1 MKSLY
6 LSLVNKDEYMD
17 IKSFICFGAFLLLSA
32 MNSHA
37 QIIVGDA
44 PEVEPEFTLI
54 PQDVRD
60 TLIVEDTFRYEGQW
74 PVGEGVLYDVNR
86 GMIFGRFSG
95 AVPDGYCTAY
105 FVDGGRYQGE
115 MKDGKENGYGH
126 YFSKSGKVFAGKF
139 ENDRAHGVDT
149 LYYPDGRV
157 FIGVVVKGR
166 ELDHGEKY
174 ESIPAHLEG
183 RKPVFVERDLTE
195 EQRMWIAENHYVAP
209 LFKGQSPSS
218 GAFTRWVNGK
228 LKYPKEMRSAGW
240 QGAVRVR
247 FFVEADGSIKDVE
260 VLKCE
265 HESFAKEAVKVITS
279 SPKWTPGYRG
289 GKPVRVY
296 YDFTVNFLQRY

>member
-6 LSLVNKDEYMD
+6 LSLINKDEYMG
-17 IKSFICFGAFLLLSA
+17 IKSFMCFGAFLLLSV
-32 MNSHA
+32 MTSHA
-37 QIIVGDA
+37 QKIIGEV
-44 PEVEPEFTLI
+44 PEIEPEFTLT

-74 PVGEGVLYDVNR
+74 PVGEGILYDVNR

-105 FVDGGRYQGE
+105 FVDGGRYQGD

-126 YFSKSGKVFAGKF
+126 YFSKSGKIFAGRF

-174 ESIPAHLEG
+174 ESVPVHLEG
-183 RKPVFVERDLTE
+183 KKPVFVERDLTE
-195 EQRMWIAENHYVAP
+195 EQRTWIAENHYVAP

-228 LKYPKEMRSAGW
+228 LKYPKKLSSDGW
-240 QGAVRVR
+240 QGAVQVR
-247 FFVEADGSIKDVE
+247 LFVEADGSIKDVE
-260 VLKCE
+260 VLKCA
-265 HESFAKEAVKVITS
+265 HESFAKEVVRVITS

-289 GKPVRVY
+289 GKPVRVK

>member
-1 MKSLY
+1 MCFRKSLC
-6 LSLVNKDEYMD
+6 LNAV
-17 IKSFICFGAFLLLSA
+17 LLFSA
-32 MNSHA
+32 IASYA
-37 QIIVGDA
+37 QTVLGDV
-44 PEVEPEFTLI
+44 PEVLPEFTLT

-60 TLIVEDTFRYEGQW
+60 TVIVEDTFRYEGQW
-74 PVGEGVLYDVNR
+74 PEGEGVLYDLNR
-86 GMIFGRFSG
+86 GLFFGRFSG
-95 AVPDGYCTAY
+95 GVPDGYCTVY
-105 FVDGGRYQGE
+105 FIDGGRYQGE

-157 FIGVVVKGR
+157 FIGVVVKGL

-183 RKPVFVERDLTE
+183 RKPVFADRDLTE
-195 EQRMWIAENHYVAP
+195 EQRTWIAENHYVAP

-218 GAFTRWVNGK
+218 GAFTRWVNSK
-228 LKYPKEMRSAGW
+228 VRYPKELSSGGR

-247 FFVEADGSIKDVE
+247 FFVETDGSIKDVE
-260 VLKCE
+260 ILKSD
-265 HESFAKEAVKVITS
+265 HEGFSKEAVKVITS

-289 GKPVRVY
+289 GKPVRVF

>member
-1 MKSLY
+1 MCFRKSLC
-6 LSLVNKDEYMD
+6 LNAV
-17 IKSFICFGAFLLLSA
+17 LLFSA
-32 MNSHA
+32 IASYA
-37 QIIVGDA
+37 QTVLGDV
-44 PEVEPEFTLI
+44 PEVLPEFTLT

-60 TLIVEDTFRYEGQW
+60 TVIVEDTFRYEGQW
-74 PVGEGVLYDVNR
+74 PEGEGVLYDLNR
-86 GMIFGRFSG
+86 GLFFGRFSG
-95 AVPDGYCTAY
+95 GVPDGYCTVY
-105 FVDGGRYQGE
+105 FIDGGRYQGE

-183 RKPVFVERDLTE
+183 RKPVFADRDLTE
-195 EQRMWIAENHYVAP
+195 EQRTWIAENHYVAP

-218 GAFTRWVNGK
+218 GAFTRWVNSK
-228 LKYPKEMRSAGW
+228 VRYPKELNSGGR

-247 FFVEADGSIKDVE
+247 FFVETDGSIKDVE
-260 VLKCE
+260 ILKSD
-265 HESFAKEAVKVITS
+265 HEGFSKEAVKVITS

-289 GKPVRVY
+289 GKPVRVF

>member
-1 MKSLY
+1 MKCLY
-6 LSLVNKDEYMD
+6 LSVINTDEYMD
-17 IKSFICFGAFLLLSA
+17 FK
-32 MNSHA
+32 MPSHA
-37 QIIVGDA
+37 QIIVGEVPD
-44 PEVEPEFTLI
+44 VEPEFILT

-60 TLIVEDTFRYEGQW
+60 TVIVEDTFRYEGQW
-74 PVGEGVLYDVNR
+74 PEGEGVLYDVNR
-86 GMIFGRFSG
+86 GMIFGRFAG
-95 AVPDGYCTAY
+95 GVPDGYCTAY

-115 MKDGKENGYGH
+115 MKNGKENGYGH

-174 ESIPAHLEG
+174 ESMPAHLEG
-183 RKPVFVERDLTE
+183 KKPVFVERDLTE
-195 EQRMWIAENHYVAP
+195 AQRTWIVENHYVAP

-218 GAFTRWVNGK
+218 GAFTRWVNSK
-228 LKYPKEMRSAGW
+228 VKYPKELRSGGR

-247 FFVEADGSIKDVE
+247 FFVEADGSVKDVE
-260 VLKCE
+260 VLKCD
-265 HESFAKEAVKVITS
+265 HESFAEEAVKVITS
-279 SPKWTPGYRG
+279 SPKWTPACRG
-289 GKPVRVY
+289 GKPVRVF

>member
-1 MKSLY
+1 MG
-6 LSLVNKDEYMD
+6 
-17 IKSFICFGAFLLLSA
+17 IKSFMCFGAFLLLSV
-32 MNSHA
+32 MTSHA
-37 QIIVGDA
+37 QKIIGEV
-44 PEVEPEFTLI
+44 PEIEPEFTLT

-60 TLIVEDTFRYEGQW
+60 TVIVEDTFRYEGQW
-74 PVGEGVLYDVNR
+74 PVGEGVLYDISR

-126 YFSKSGKVFAGKF
+126 YFSKSGKIFAGRF

-174 ESIPAHLEG
+174 ESVPAHLEG
-183 RKPVFVERDLTE
+183 KKPVFVERDLTE
-195 EQRMWIAENHYVAP
+195 EQRTWIAENHYVAP

-228 LKYPKEMRSAGW
+228 LKYPKKLSSDGW
-240 QGAVRVR
+240 QGAVQVR
-247 FFVEADGSIKDVE
+247 LFVEADGSIKDVE
-260 VLKCE
+260 VLKCA
-265 HESFAKEAVKVITS
+265 HESFAKEVVRVITS

-289 GKPVRVY
+289 GKPVRVK
-296 YDFTVNFLQRY
+296 YDFTVHFLQRY